1 MEKGNE
7 YYSELAERAVYDN
20 AAFEELYNHYFRIIY
35 NLTYVQVRN
44 AETADDIV
52 SETFFKV
59 ARSLSKF
66 DKSRASF
73 STWINRIA
81 QRTLIDFFRSQGR
94 NQETD
99 WDDDFDAP
107 SSPAEQ
113 PEEKFLKDENK
124 KLLLKALEKLSPR
137 ERQIVTMKYF
147 DDMSNVEIAEAL
159 ELTASNVGII
169 LFRAMGKLKNSLKKY
184 L

>member
-1 MEKGNE
+1 MAKDNE
-7 YYSELAERAVYDN
+7 YYSELAARAVYDN
-20 AAFEELYNHYFRIIY
+20 LAFEELYNHYFRIIY
-35 NLTYVQVRN
+35 NLVYVQVRN
-44 AETADDIV
+44 AETADDIT
-52 SETFFKV
+52 SETFLKV
-59 ARSLSKF
+59 VQNLSKF

-81 QRTLIDFFRSQGR
+81 QRTLIDFYRRQGR
-94 NQETD
+94 SQETD

-107 SSPAEQ
+107 ISESEL
-113 PEEKFLKDENK
+113 PEEKFLQDENK

-169 LFRAMGKLKNSLKKY
+169 LFRAMGKLKMALKNF

>member
-1 MEKGNE
+1 MEKDNN

-20 AAFEELYNHYFRIIY
+20 LAFEELYNHYFRIIY
-35 NLTYVQVRN
+35 NLIYVQVRN
-44 AETADDIV
+44 AENADDIV

-59 ARSLSKF
+59 SRNLSNF

-73 STWINRIA
+73 ATWINRIA
-81 QRTLIDFFRSQGR
+81 QRTLIDFYRSQGR

-107 SSPAEQ
+107 TSPNEQ
-113 PEEKFLKDENK
+113 PEQQILKDENK

-159 ELTASNVGII
+159 DLTATNVGII
-169 LFRAMGKLKNSLKKY
+169 LFRSMGKLKNSLKKF

>member
-1 MEKGNE
+1 MEKDNN
-7 YYSELAERAVYDN
+7 YYSELAERAVFDN
-20 AAFEELYNHYFRIIY
+20 LAFEELYNHYFRIIY
-35 NLTYVQVRN
+35 NLIYVQVRN

-59 ARSLSKF
+59 SRSLSNF
-66 DKSRASF
+66 DKNRASF

-107 SSPAEQ
+107 SSPNEQ
-113 PEEKFLKDENK
+113 PEQQILKDENK

-159 ELTASNVGII
+159 DLTATNVGII
-169 LFRAMGKLKNSLKKY
+169 LFRAMGKLKNSLKKF

>member
-1 MEKGNE
+1 MEKDNN
-7 YYSELAERAVYDN
+7 YYSELAERAVFDN
-20 AAFEELYNHYFRIIY
+20 LAFEELYNHYFRIIY
-35 NLTYVQVRN
+35 NLIYVQVRN
-44 AETADDIV
+44 SETADDIV

-59 ARSLSKF
+59 SRNLSNF
-66 DKSRASF
+66 DKNRASF

-107 SSPAEQ
+107 ISPNEQ
-113 PEEKFLKDENK
+113 PEQQLLQDENK

-159 ELTASNVGII
+159 DLTATNVGII
-169 LFRAMGKLKNSLKKY
+169 LFRAMGKLKNSLKKF